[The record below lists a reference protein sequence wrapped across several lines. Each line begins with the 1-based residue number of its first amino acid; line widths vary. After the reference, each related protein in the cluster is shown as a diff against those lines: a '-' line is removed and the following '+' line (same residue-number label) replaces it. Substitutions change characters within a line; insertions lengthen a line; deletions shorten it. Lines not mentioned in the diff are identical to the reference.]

1 MSKSRWDQTGLATAI
16 GLMAPICWG
25 MSVGLVRGITEGFG
39 MAQGQFLMYCIA
51 VTFLFFLVGLPDFR
65 TMNRKYLYFG
75 IPTATASGLTFVLA
89 IFTSSGGAQT
99 LEVGMVNYLWPSL
112 TILFAVLFNGVR
124 ARWWLWLGVTVAIVG
139 IMRILGGD
147 AGLSWNGF
155 CERFTQNPISY
166 VLALAAAVTWAG
178 FSSMTKAWGA
188 GHNPSTVIFSDRYDD
203 LRAFLAPGHRNGD
216 GRRRRHLRHRERG
229 GRRGGAWRRLRL
241 LGARDAARQHHATRH
256 GFVLHAGAL
265 VPFRRLL
272 DRRGTLLDLLGRS
285 GARDFGFHS
294 VLERHG
300 QALSARYSLR
310 RPTVPSVTRSLPPKS
325 LIVRTA
331 ANPACRRRCRHA
343 SP

>member
-25 MSVGLVRGITEGFG
+25 MSVGLVRGIAEGFG

-188 GHNPSTVIFSDRYDD
+188 GHNPSTVIFLIDTTIYG
-203 LRAFLAPGHRNGD
+203 LFWLLGIGTGTGD
-216 GRRRRHLRHRERG
+216 GVDIYGIVSVVG
-229 GRRGGAWRRLRL
+229 GGVA
-241 LGARDAARQHHATRH
+241 LGAAYACWAHGMQRGNITLLATASYFTPALSCLF
-256 GFVLHAGAL
+256 GVFWIGAELSSTFWGGVAL
-265 VPFRRLL
+265 VI
-272 DRRGTLLDLLGRS
+272 S
-285 GARDFGFHS
+285 GS
-294 VLERHG
+294 ILCW
-300 QALSARYSLR
+300 SATAKRFQR
-310 RPTVPSVTRSLPPKS
+310 VTR
-325 LIVRTA
+325 
-331 ANPACRRRCRHA
+331 
-343 SP
+343 